1 LDQRAAAKDCDNKKA
16 TALTRTVAEKT
27 QKEDL

>member
-1 LDQRAAAKDCDNKKA
+1 MTGRPYTDKNKKA
-16 TALTRTVAEKT
+16 TVLKRTVAEKT